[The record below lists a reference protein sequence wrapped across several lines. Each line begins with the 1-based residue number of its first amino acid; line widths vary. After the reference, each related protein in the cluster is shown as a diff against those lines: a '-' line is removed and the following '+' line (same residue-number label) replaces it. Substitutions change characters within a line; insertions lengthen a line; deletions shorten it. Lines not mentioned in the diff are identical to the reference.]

1 MLSRLVDRVLDMFSP
16 RRTAIVQTPR
26 VLTKEEHGID
36 PKLVSWEA
44 KRTCELLQRKGYQA
58 YIVGGAVR
66 DLLLGVTPKD
76 FDVATNATPE
86 QVKRCQKRAII
97 IGRRFKLVHVI
108 FGQEIIECSTF
119 RALEGA
125 GQRKDSNGRVLS
137 DNVFGEMWEDAARRD
152 FTVNALYYD
161 PKTQEVFDYHHGF
174 EDLQAKRLCMIG
186 DPCTRYR
193 EDPVRMV
200 RAVRIAAK
208 LGFTMEPATERPI
221 PSMGHLLNNVPSA
234 RLVDEFLKLLTS
246 GHAVAC
252 LRKLRSEGL
261 HRELVPMLDSILS
274 EEGAEDFLMLALGRT
289 DERIAQNK
297 PIAPFFLYATLLWPQ
312 VRRRWQ
318 YNQTRKA
325 MKPLPALHS
334 AASEVLETQS
344 AELNI
349 TRHMRADIYDV
360 WVLQGRFERRVG
372 KSARSL
378 LAHPRYRAGYDFLV
392 LRADSGQA
400 SSELAQWWKHFAE
413 ALPEERDDM
422 IAQQQRA
429 ARETADE
436 ARRGRHRT
444 EADKRE
450 DELESMPTLDS
461 LEFEATS
468 FDRDSEVPTRK
479 PSRPRRR
486 GSAHRSKGQRRSNA
500 KARQMV

>member
-252 LRKLRSEGL
+252 LRKLRSDGL
-261 HRELVPMLDSILS
+261 QRELVPMLDSILS

-318 YNQTRKA
+318 
-325 MKPLPALHS
+325 
-334 AASEVLETQS
+334 
-344 AELNI
+344 
-349 TRHMRADIYDV
+349 
-360 WVLQGRFERRVG
+360 
-372 KSARSL
+372 
-378 LAHPRYRAGYDFLV
+378 HP
-392 LRADSGQA
+392 
-400 SSELAQWWKHFAE
+400 
-413 ALPEERDDM
+413 
-422 IAQQQRA
+422 I
-429 ARETADE
+429 
-436 ARRGRHRT
+436 
-444 EADKRE
+444 
-450 DELESMPTLDS
+450 
-461 LEFEATS
+461 
-468 FDRDSEVPTRK
+468 
-479 PSRPRRR
+479 
-486 GSAHRSKGQRRSNA
+486 
-500 KARQMV
+500 